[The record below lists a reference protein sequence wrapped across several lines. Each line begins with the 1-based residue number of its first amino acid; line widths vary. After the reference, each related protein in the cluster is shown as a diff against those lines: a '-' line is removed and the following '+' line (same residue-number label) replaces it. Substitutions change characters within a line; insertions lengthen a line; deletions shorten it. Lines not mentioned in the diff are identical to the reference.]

1 MEIDNFQEPTDQFND
16 EAAMAKADLYK
27 LGKYSVK
34 LIKQIHDGQDLEAW
48 IQAKITKA
56 ADYIASVYHY
66 MEYEMKVSEYGDK
79 LENADMY
86 EEHLKDKLKNKLME
100 AKANLK
106 KVAKKESM
114 KNKEK
119 MCKEDCSTCQEDCDQ
134 KQLKEGPY
142 LGTKY
147 TDIDHPK
154 YGKLELINL
163 GSFMMIV
170 GEPGSDFQDIKGD
183 QKMVQ
188 SAWRKILNDVH
199 KHKMKQS
206 GWSSIVSDESVQTEA
221 ATKPSAGIS
230 KKQKSAVVSKAK
242 KGEDLGKP
250 GKGFKEVEKS
260 AKKSGAS
267 NPTAV
272 AASAMWKQQAKKAKK
287 G

>member
-48 IQAKITKA
+48 VQAKITKA

-79 LENADMY
+79 LESADMY

-106 KVAKKESM
+106 KVSKKESM
-114 KNKEK
+114 KSKEEE
-119 MCKEDCSTCQEDCDQ
+119 CTEGCD
-134 KQLKEGPY
+134 KSLNEGPY

-188 SAWRKILNDVH
+188 VAWKKILNDVH
-199 KHKMKQS
+199 KHKMKRS
-206 GWSSIVSDESVQTEA
+206 GWSSIVSDESVQFEA
-221 ATKPSAGIS
+221 SKKPSAGMT

-242 KGEDLGKP
+242 KGEDIGKP

-267 NPTAV
+267 NPAAV
-272 AASAMWKQQAKKAKK
+272 AASVMWKQQAKKAKK